1 MTVSTYHVINTCV
14 VCVLKGTE
22 ALDKEAGEGGEVKEG
37 LSQRM

>member
-1 MTVSTYHVINTCV
+1 MLLTLTLVQMIF